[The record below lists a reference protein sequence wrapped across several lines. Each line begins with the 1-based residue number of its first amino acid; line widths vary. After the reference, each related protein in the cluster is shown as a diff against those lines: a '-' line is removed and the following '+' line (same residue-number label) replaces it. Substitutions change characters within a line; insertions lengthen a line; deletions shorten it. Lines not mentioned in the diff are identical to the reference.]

1 MKAVSL
7 GLKEIRLK
15 SLFRQWTED
24 TGENRVLISEE
35 EVAEMAEKHS
45 LRSETEQKEVYL
57 ECEKWWIFALL
68 MMVGGFYG
76 AYTYSIRGGV
86 FCNAQTA
93 NFVLFAMAAGQ
104 GKWQQ
109 ALYYLIPM
117 GAYLLGAIVSE
128 AVPRPIKKKRLVRW
142 DTILILI
149 EIFAVIV
156 LGFLPEQTPVQVF
169 QITINFI
176 CSMQYNTFRQAQGVP
191 MATTFCTNHLR
202 QTGVFIVK
210 AFRNSGK
217 QEYVKRIAGH
227 VGMLGIF
234 VLGAIISTVLCGL
247 LAGKAIWA
255 ALLPLSIVFIDLL
268 YADLKKEHDCIEMT
282 PHGH

>member
-1 MKAVSL
+1 
-7 GLKEIRLK
+7 
-15 SLFRQWTED
+15 
-24 TGENRVLISEE
+24 
-35 EVAEMAEKHS
+35 
-45 LRSETEQKEVYL
+45 
-57 ECEKWWIFALL
+57 
-68 MMVGGFYG
+68 
-76 AYTYSIRGGV
+76 
-86 FCNAQTA
+86 
-93 NFVLFAMAAGQ
+93 
-104 GKWQQ
+104 
-109 ALYYLIPM
+109 
-117 GAYLLGAIVSE
+117 
-128 AVPRPIKKKRLVRW
+128 
-142 DTILILI
+142 
-149 EIFAVIV
+149 
-156 LGFLPEQTPVQVF
+156 
-169 QITINFI
+169 
-176 CSMQYNTFRQAQGVP
+176 

>member
-1 MKAVSL
+1 MCDWREVNSV
-7 GLKEIRLK
+7 KEKDDL
-15 SLFRQWTED
+15 QP
-24 TGENRVLISEE
+24 
-35 EVAEMAEKHS
+35 EKG
-45 LRSETEQKEVYL
+45 YL

-93 NFVLFAMAAGQ
+93 NFVLMAMAAGQ

-109 ALYYLIPM
+109 ACYYLIPM
-117 GAYLLGAIVSE
+117 SAYLLGAIVSE
-128 AVPRPIKKKRLVRW
+128 AVPKPIKRKHIIRW
-142 DTILILI
+142 DTLLILI
-149 EIFAVIV
+149 EIIAVIA
-156 LGFLPEQTPVQVF
+156 LGFLPEDTPFQVS

-202 QTGVFIVK
+202 QTGVAIVK
-210 AFRNSGK
+210 A
-217 QEYVKRIAGH
+217 VKTRGEPAHIKRLGEHA
-227 VGMLGIF
+227 GMLVVF
-234 VLGAIISTVLCGL
+234 VLGAVCSTILCGRW
-247 LAGKAIWA
+247 AGRAIWG
-255 ALLPLSIVFIDLL
+255 ALLPLSIVFVDLL
-268 YADLKKEHDCIEMT
+268 YADLKKEHAYIEQT